1 MEELKEKAP
10 QLYVGYVMPFNLI
23 GPPETK
29 ADFYSAEYSTLT
41 SDFVDEVHE
50 QDKKLFAWD
59 INEENSAKRML
70 FFGADGLITD
80 HLVTIKEL
88 VHHDLT
94 NELSYSDM
102 LLNYLLGLD
111 S

>member
-1 MEELKEKAP
+1 
-10 QLYVGYVMPFNLI
+10 
-23 GPPETK
+23 
-29 ADFYSAEYSTLT
+29 
-41 SDFVDEVHE
+41 
-50 QDKKLFAWD
+50 
-59 INEENSAKRML
+59 ML